1 MKESLC
7 PLFRTKQNKTVQSLP
22 RKEKKKILNNTI
34 GLMFKFQYFNLAK
47 TLSLLLAR
55 VPRQT
60 CIRPKFS
67 LFNENIN
74 NIQVLPRGCSK
85 RVKVLSDGSWQ
96 GPNLQDT
103 QTKKER
109 MKNKENEEQNKYT
122 KITVKVV

>member
-1 MKESLC
+1 MKYVRYLELSKIRQ
-7 PLFRTKQNKTVQSLP
+7 FKAYRE
-22 RKEKKKILNNTI
+22 RKKILNNTI

-67 LFNENIN
+67 LFNENISK
-74 NIQVLPRGCSK
+74 IQVPPRGCSK

-103 QTKKER
+103 QTKKKR
-109 MKNKENEEQNKYT
+109 MKNKEKNEEQNK
-122 KITVKVV
+122 